1 MNYTVYDPTTGK
13 ILLCFTSLD
22 AELTKQNLQDRSWI
36 QGNYS
41 SQEYYIDNNT
51 PVAKPNTPD
60 QPGQVFD
67 FDYATKSWQ
76 INIAGSQQAARN
88 LRNSQLHEIDKINPM
103 WYASLSAEQQQQ
115 LCTYRQAL
123 LDVPQQADFPVQV
136 NWPAKPT
143 WL

>member
-1 MNYTVYDPTTGK
+1 MKYTVYNPDSGE
-13 ILLCFTSLD
+13 ILYTLIGSDLD
-22 AELTKQNLQDRSWI
+22 SVEFNLQGKSWLE
-36 QGNYS
+36 GDYS
-41 SQEYYIDNNT
+41 AADYYIDQAQA
-51 PVAKPNTPD
+51 VAKLSKPGEFYQWNQEQKQWHFDAEYAASNARHQRQQCLSLVD
-60 QPGQVFD
+60 QV
-67 FDYATKSWQ
+67 
-76 INIAGSQQAARN
+76 
-88 LRNSQLHEIDKINPM
+88 NPM